1 VSVGISRTQL
11 CARSS
16 RRNDTG
22 GDHIILSHR
31 RVRTVEKVQV
41 IRVYLLVVSLP
52 AQAPA
57 KCSWGLS
64 PLVETTGRNSAT
76 SPALASDRSI
86 RSASVSS
93 ERPARSRHKGGS
105 RTAAMPAKCLQGLAT
120 ALCQQSCAGAGMVLP
135 MSEAPSRAGA
145 IWLTYQQV
153 AERLGLRSAGA
164 AAARARRGKW
174 PKRIKNDTLEAE
186 VCVPADLLAAG
197 PQKQRER
204 HQPVGPAADATTLV
218 EAVAAAVAPLQAL
231 IETLSGELK
240 AARGT
245 NDALRDQLAAAQAE
259 AAELRGKSA
268 ANEAALEREVIDRR
282 ALQQQA
288 DHIRR
293 ERRAAQERV
302 AQLQANIREE
312 QGRLQTTEDLV
323 TRLKRELNEA
333 QRAKERRG
341 WWQWLSGRR

>member
-1 VSVGISRTQL
+1 
-11 CARSS
+11 
-16 RRNDTG
+16 
-22 GDHIILSHR
+22 
-31 RVRTVEKVQV
+31 
-41 IRVYLLVVSLP
+41 
-52 AQAPA
+52 
-57 KCSWGLS
+57 
-64 PLVETTGRNSAT
+64 
-76 SPALASDRSI
+76 
-86 RSASVSS
+86 
-93 ERPARSRHKGGS
+93 
-105 RTAAMPAKCLQGLAT
+105 
-120 ALCQQSCAGAGMVLP
+120 MVLP
-135 MSEAPSRAGA
+135 MSDAPSRAGA

-153 AERLGLRSAGA
+153 AERLGLRSPSA
-164 AAARARRGKW
+164 AAARARRGNW

-204 HQPVGPAADATTLV
+204 RQPVGPAADATTLV

-312 QGRLQTTEDLV
+312 QVRLQTTEDLV